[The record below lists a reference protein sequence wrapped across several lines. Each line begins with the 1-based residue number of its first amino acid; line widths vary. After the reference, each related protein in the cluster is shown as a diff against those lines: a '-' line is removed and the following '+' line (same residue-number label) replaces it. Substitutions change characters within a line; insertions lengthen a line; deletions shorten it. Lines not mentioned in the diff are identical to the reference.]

1 MPFQFANL
9 DQRAFEDP
17 RGLLDE
23 FIMQLEQ
30 LLVNLLYETVE
41 DFDFKPDFGE
51 DIETVRLG
59 LTDARENNIFNRAR
73 AGISDIATDALE
85 ATRLI
90 GNGLL
95 SKLKGLVSMGD
106 KMRKGLRKA
115 LTYLLDMVNAVLSS
129 IANAAAKVTS
139 LVIDAIAELK
149 DLIKAHIDL
158 ANGW

>member
-1 MPFQFANL
+1 MPFHFDNL

-17 RGLLDE
+17 RGLLGD
-23 FIMQLEQ
+23 FITQLEQ

-51 DIETVRLG
+51 DIEIVRLG
-59 LTDARENNIFNRAR
+59 LTDARENKIFDRAR
-73 AGISDIATDALE
+73 AGIADITREALE
-85 ATRLI
+85 ATRLV

-95 SKLKGLVSMGD
+95 SKFKGVVSMSD
-106 KMRKGLRKA
+106 KMRGGLRKA
-115 LTYLLDMVNAVLSS
+115 LTYILDMVNAVLSS
-129 IANAAAKVTS
+129 IGNAATKVTS

-158 ANGW
+158 VNGR